1 MMLRRI
7 APWPLAKRPFDLF
20 AFFEGRTAARGAFED
35 RFGRLRRS
43 FAVEIAG
50 TRQDGVLTLEEDFVY
65 SDGTT
70 GRRVWRLE
78 KTGEDTF
85 KGACEDALSE
95 AKGHIES
102 NHCSMSYRMKL
113 DIGSRQ
119 IAVEFKDVFYP
130 LDNDTMV
137 NRATVTKFGC
147 RLGQAIIVFSKR

>member
-1 MMLRRI
+1 MMLQRTISRPMARR
-7 APWPLAKRPFDLF
+7 AFDLLGF
-20 AFFEGRTAARGAFED
+20 LEGRTLAHGIFED
-35 RFGRLRRS
+35 RFGKLRRY
-43 FAVEIAG
+43 FTVEMTG
-50 TRQDGVLTLEEDFVY
+50 TMDGQVLTLEEDFVY